1 MSHALDPTGERS
13 NHKLAAVFD
22 TDAGIERARRRLIAE
37 TSLGDEQ
44 VDVLRPDSTDTH
56 RRLLPESHGIW
67 KTALRSHL
75 VSGLIGAVLGLAL
88 AVILLL
94 AEVPFVVD
102 NPLISTLVFVH
113 VLALF
118 GLMVGGLVTLRPDQ
132 VPYIRTARS
141 ALKSGHSVLLLHAE
155 SSEELVEARSLLE
168 EPALRTVR
176 TA

>member
-22 TDAGIERARRRLIAE
+22 TADGMKRARRQLIAE

-44 VDVLRPDSTDTH
+44 VDVLGTDSTDTN
-56 RRLLPESHGIW
+56 RRLLPESRGIW

-75 VSGLIGAVLGLAL
+75 VLGLTGAVLGLAL

-94 AEVPFVVD
+94 AEVPFVAD
-102 NPLISTLVFVH
+102 NPLMSMLVFVH

-132 VPYIRTARS
+132 VPYIRATGR
-141 ALKSGHSVLLLHAE
+141 ALKAGQSVLLVHAE
-155 SSEELVEARSLLE
+155 SSAELGQARSLLE
-168 EPALRTVR
+168 QPALKAVR